1 MSFLSFINRLFC
13 TEFRPVRRS
22 SVIKN
27 GYRSSKK
34 PEARAADV
42 KNERFTAKAVA
53 RANMPGA

>member
-1 MSFLSFINRLFC
+1 
-13 TEFRPVRRS
+13 
-22 SVIKN
+22 VIKN